1 MFDTST
7 IRDNGS
13 YVIENLTEHNIEL
26 PDGVYG
32 KDTPASAQLKLSE
45 RQLGTKLDKDWDK
58 AAPHLITVTGV
69 QVKALAL
76 RPMFRALVMQ
86 REIDVR
92 PGNATL
98 FVK

>member
-1 MFDTST
+1 MLDTSQ

-32 KDTPASAQLKLSE
+32 DNTPASAQLKLSE

-58 AAPHLITVTGV
+58 AAPHLVTVSGV
-69 QVKALAL
+69 QLKALAK
-76 RPMFRALVMQ
+76 RPMFCALYDQ
-86 REIDVR
+86 HEIDVR